1 MNRLFKRFIA
11 YFIDMMVVTL
21 VIQTLTS
28 IPQINKQL
36 DNYNKYY
43 SEYSNLYNNYL
54 NVRVDLNNLYN
65 DNVITLEEYE
75 LLIEDNSNYSNI
87 INKYYVDGKIE
98 DYDELVSEIDKD
110 YNDKYVD
117 LYYKIDKNMII
128 YFIIYLI
135 VIFSYFVIFN
145 VITEGQTL
153 GKKLT
158 RLKIVNNNDKDK
170 KVLWWGYLIRT
181 LILYQPVYYLVRLVG
196 INIFSVD
203 FYYFITNIFYNICM
217 FLEVLVIIM
226 IGFKL
231 DGRGIHDILAN
242 TRVILYDKNGNEVQD
257 KFDLL
262 IAKRRNELK
271 NKKIIDEESTK

>member
-1 MNRLFKRFIA
+1 
-11 YFIDMMVVTL
+11 MMVVTL
-21 VIQTLTS
+21 IIQTLTS
-28 IPQINKQL
+28 IPQINRQL

-43 SEYSNLYNNYL
+43 DEYSNLYNNYL
-54 NVRVDLNNLYN
+54 HVKVDLNDLYK
-65 DNVITLEEYE
+65 DSVITIDEYK
-75 LLIEDNSNYSNI
+75 LLIEDNGNYIDI
-87 INKYYVDGKIE
+87 INKYYVNEKID
-98 DYDELVSEIDKD
+98 DYDKLVSEIDKD

-145 VITEGQTL
+145 IITEGQTL

-158 RLKIVNNNDKDK
+158 RLKIVNNRNNNK
-170 KVLWWGYLIRT
+170 KVLWWSYFIRT

-196 INIFSVD
+196 VNIFSTD
-203 FYYFITNIFYNICM
+203 FYYVITNVFYNICM
-217 FLEVLVIIM
+217 LLEVLVIIM

-242 TRVILYDKNGNEVQD
+242 TRVILYDKNGNEVCD

-262 IAKRRNELK
+262 IAKRRDELK
-271 NKKIIDEESTK
+271 NKKTIDEESTK

>member
-21 VIQTLTS
+21 IIQTLTS
-28 IPQINKQL
+28 IPQINRQL

-43 SEYSNLYNNYL
+43 DEYSNLYNNYL
-54 NVRVDLNNLYN
+54 RVKVDLNDLYK
-65 DNVITLEEYE
+65 DSVITIDEYK
-75 LLIEDNSNYSNI
+75 LLIEDNGNYIDI
-87 INKYYVDGKIE
+87 INKYYVNEKID
-98 DYDELVSEIDKD
+98 DYDKLVSEIDKD

-145 VITEGQTL
+145 IITEGQTL

-158 RLKIVNNNDKDK
+158 RLKIVNNGDNNK
-170 KVLWWGYLIRT
+170 KVLWWSYFIRT

-196 INIFSVD
+196 VNIFSAD
-203 FYYFITNIFYNICM
+203 FYYVITNVFYNICM

-231 DGRGIHDILAN
+231 DGRGIHDILSN
-242 TRVILYDKNGNEVQD
+242 TRVILYDKNGNEVYD

-262 IAKRRNELK
+262 IAKRRDELK
-271 NKKIIDEESTK
+271 NKKTIDE